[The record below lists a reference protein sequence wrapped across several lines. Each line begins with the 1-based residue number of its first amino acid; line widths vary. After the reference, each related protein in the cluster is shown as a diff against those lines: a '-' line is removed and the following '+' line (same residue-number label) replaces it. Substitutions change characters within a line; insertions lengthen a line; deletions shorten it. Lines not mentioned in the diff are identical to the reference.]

1 MKEEKSLKI
10 EYLNVDDIKPYDKN
24 ARKHTNF
31 DVDKIA
37 DSISQFGFNDPIGV
51 WGKENLIVE
60 GHGRLMAAKKLGFDK
75 VPVIR
80 LDELSDEERKAYA
93 LAHNQTALNSDW
105 DFDLLNSEIHEI
117 SDIDMSKFGFDMAQF
132 EEETPDAVEDDYD
145 IDQAV
150 PSKVKSGEVWVLGAH
165 RLMCGDST
173 KAEDV
178 SKLVGGGSEKLVNLY
193 ITDPPYNIDYT
204 GKTKDALKISN
215 DKMDESSFRQFLSD
229 SFSAADSVMKP
240 GAAFY
245 IWHADSEGY
254 NFRGACEDIGWKV
267 RECLIWSKDLFTL
280 GRQDYQW
287 QHEPCLYGWSEGSHK
302 WYSDRKQTTVLEF
315 DRPKR
320 SEMHP
325 TMKPVPLFDYLIKNS
340 SNKGDIVLDSFGG
353 SGTTIIACEQNGRRG
368 YLMEIDPKYCDVI
381 IDRWE
386 SLTGQKAVREDD

>member
-178 SKLVGGGSEKLVNLY
+178 SKLVGGGVR
-193 ITDPPYNIDYT
+193 
-204 GKTKDALKISN
+204 KIS
-215 DKMDESSFRQFLSD
+215 
-229 SFSAADSVMKP
+229 
-240 GAAFY
+240 
-245 IWHADSEGY
+245 
-254 NFRGACEDIGWKV
+254 
-267 RECLIWSKDLFTL
+267 
-280 GRQDYQW
+280 
-287 QHEPCLYGWSEGSHK
+287 
-302 WYSDRKQTTVLEF
+302 
-315 DRPKR
+315 
-320 SEMHP
+320 
-325 TMKPVPLFDYLIKNS
+325 
-340 SNKGDIVLDSFGG
+340 
-353 SGTTIIACEQNGRRG
+353 
-368 YLMEIDPKYCDVI
+368 
-381 IDRWE
+381 
-386 SLTGQKAVREDD
+386 